1 MGRERRRYARLV
13 RPLDGTWY
21 GRSGPAPCRI
31 TDISWGGCFV
41 DSRTTPSMLEATVV
55 SLGVGGD
62 AIEIAGRVVSVDQE
76 IGFAVQFDALTAEQV
91 RVMMRLLGDPP
102 AAEAQL
108 VSPPLKVRR

>member
-1 MGRERRRYARLV
+1 
-13 RPLDGTWY
+13 
-21 GRSGPAPCRI
+21 
-31 TDISWGGCFV
+31 
-41 DSRTTPSMLEATVV
+41 
-55 SLGVGGD
+55 
-62 AIEIAGRVVSVDQE
+62 VDQE